1 MIGQSI
7 SHYRI
12 IEKLDG
18 GRMGVVYKAEDTELN
33 WAAPCPIFA
42 RPKSSSLT
50 PVFVTRIFAGFRSR
64 CVMPFLCAASSASQI
79 CAAYFSA

>member
-18 GRMGVVYKAEDTELN
+18 GRMGVVYKAEDTELGRSL
-33 WAAPCPIFA
+33 PDLCPA
-42 RPKSSSLT
+42 EVQQLDASLCDKNICGVQVAMRDAL
-50 PVFVTRIFAGFRSR
+50 PVR
-64 CVMPFLCAASSASQI
+64 CVEPSQI